1 MFFAHPG
8 GEVCQLLLSLIGS
21 RQPPARLF
29 SELSRN
35 ASPQR
40 TLTKERCVT
49 NLRTA
54 AKETRVKGTS
64 NEKRP
69 KPISSLK
76 TIFNNHYFYL
86 A

>member
-1 MFFAHPG
+1 MFFAHPE

-21 RQPPARLF
+21 RQPPAQLF
-29 SELSRN
+29 SELSCN

-40 TLTKERCVT
+40 TLNKERCVT
-49 NLRTA
+49 NFRTA
-54 AKETRVKGTS
+54 AKETKVKGTS
-64 NEKRP
+64 KEERP